1 MPRVVCLLGAA
12 ALCLV
17 PLSVEARQN
26 YHRPLSLQD
35 MVDAVGTNAEGMP
48 EEELSKEIRT
58 YALRIGDK
66 EGVGVSARFADDP
79 NGPIIVGWRTKGR
92 LWRYEWVD
100 ESGLGRLEAFRPV
113 GGHFTIETR
122 HTDGR
127 VVSVVLRTDL
137 SVVGLVDGSVREAT
151 LDATADTLRV
161 TLRTGDATTTVV
173 CRDVK
178 TRTGGYCR

>member
-1 MPRVVCLLGAA
+1 MRRVACLVGVA
-12 ALCLV
+12 ALCLGAV
-17 PLSVEARQN
+17 NAEARQN

-79 NGPIIVGWRTKGR
+79 DGPIIVGWRTKGQ

-100 ESGLGRLEAFRPV
+100 ETGLGRLEAFRPV
-113 GGHFTIETR
+113 GGHFAIETR

-127 VVSVVLRTDL
+127 VVSVMLRSDL
-137 SVVGLVDGSVREAT
+137 SVVGLVAGSVRDAT
-151 LDATADTLRV
+151 LDATGNTLSV
-161 TLRTGDATTTVV
+161 TIRSGEATTTVV